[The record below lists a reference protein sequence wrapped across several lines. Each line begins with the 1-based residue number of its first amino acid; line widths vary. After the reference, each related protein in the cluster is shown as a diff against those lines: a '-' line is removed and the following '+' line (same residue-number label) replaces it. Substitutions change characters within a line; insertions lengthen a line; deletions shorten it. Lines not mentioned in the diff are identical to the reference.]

1 MVYFRLKKVFS
12 GRINCYIYFSLLAC
26 RVSNKSEDIKRENTG
41 KIAEKYSITPET
53 KDGVIM
59 GWTSK
64 GQLEEPLKD
73 IIFKLYADKNKGRY
87 LRFLE

>member
-1 MVYFRLKKVFS
+1 
-12 GRINCYIYFSLLAC
+12 
-26 RVSNKSEDIKRENTG
+26 
-41 KIAEKYSITPET
+41 
-53 KDGVIM
+53 M